1 MSKYILNLK
10 YLKIKR
16 VRFIAFGITYYHYK
30 SYVNGI
36 YIHIYKIRM
45 LIGKDEYAERSE
57 R

>member
-1 MSKYILNLK
+1 MSKYLLNLK
-10 YLKIKR
+10 YLKIKK
-16 VRFIAFGITYYHYK
+16 VSFVAFGITYYHHQK
-30 SYVNGI
+30 LNGL